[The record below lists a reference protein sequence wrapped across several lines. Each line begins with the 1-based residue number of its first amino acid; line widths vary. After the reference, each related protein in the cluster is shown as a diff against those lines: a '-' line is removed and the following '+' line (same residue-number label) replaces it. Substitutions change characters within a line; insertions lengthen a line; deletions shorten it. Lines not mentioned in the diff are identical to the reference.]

1 MPGDEIED
9 SGMHLCGVLDSE
21 DELQQWLESF
31 FEENGW
37 TAIREVSPRNGICR
51 ADLIVGHS
59 EYGWYGIETKYITGD
74 CGGKI
79 ADAHHKITE
88 KYRGRKYINRRINC
102 WLVCPYFWCYGPDD
116 YRSTTQRTRADL
128 ISGMFSRHG
137 IGYINLDKSRLLLD
151 FADSRMYAKV
161 PVGGE
166 YLDKHIEGVDVE
178 RIRDRVD
185 RMREQYPYNH

>member
-1 MPGDEIED
+1 MPAGEIED
-9 SGMHLCGVLDSE
+9 SGMRLCGALGSE

-31 FEENGW
+31 FEDNGW
-37 TAIREVSPRNGICR
+37 TAIREVSPRNSNCR
-51 ADLIVGHS
+51 ADLIVNHDD
-59 EYGWYGIETKYITGD
+59 YGWYGIETKYIRGA
-74 CGGKI
+74 CGGSV
-79 ADAHHKITE
+79 ADAHHKITQ
-88 KYRGRKYINRRINC
+88 KYRGQKYIGHRIDC

-116 YRSTTQRTRADL
+116 YKSSTQRTRADL

-166 YLDKHIEGVDVE
+166 NLGKHAKAVDVD
-178 RIRDRVD
+178 RIHDRVH
-185 RMREQYPYNH
+185 RMCQQYPYD